1 MQINVKAED
10 MPEFTNQIIEVFENV
25 LSERDIVIPTSV
37 KEMEDDNSAE
47 GNDAV
52 LYGSDYGEIL
62 DGIEEVLREW
72 ASDIDV

>member
-10 MPEFTNQIIEVFENV
+10 MPEFTNQIIEVFENF

>member
-10 MPEFTNQIIEVFENV
+10 MPEFTNQIIEVFENF

-72 ASDIDV
+72 ASDIDA

>member
-10 MPEFTNQIIEVFENV
+10 MPEFTNQIIEVFENF

-72 ASDIDV
+72 ASEIDV